1 MKETTHIDNQT
12 IGDGIAEV
20 PKYITILHQTP
31 TSIQRKMTKMFAS
44 KVFRLYISEKKITQE
59 ILRRKVFAYI

>member
-31 TSIQRKMTKMFAS
+31 TSIQRKMTKM
-44 KVFRLYISEKKITQE
+44 
-59 ILRRKVFAYI
+59 LRQKFFAYIKAKKK